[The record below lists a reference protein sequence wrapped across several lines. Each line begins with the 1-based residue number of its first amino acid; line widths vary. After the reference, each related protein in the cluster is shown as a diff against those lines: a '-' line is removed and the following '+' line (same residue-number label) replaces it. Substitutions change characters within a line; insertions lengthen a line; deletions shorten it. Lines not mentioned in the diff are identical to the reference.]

1 MPETPT
7 RFTPTQRVVLWIL
20 NALMFYVVVL
30 YPVFLMAAFEPDDVV
45 HYGFLRWMAVVL
57 VLYWGALQLFFTERP
72 AEPRVGRMLLA
83 IFAVLLLLLG
93 TFTPIVSFPFV
104 GDVDFF
110 RAGYADGYVLLI
122 LTALSLALAVTG
134 RWKQVLVP
142 ALGSLAVVLW
152 TFLGVQDTVAD
163 ARSGS
168 AAALAGNPHEG
179 LAASVIQSIQWEW
192 GWLLLFAGSGL
203 LVYSAARKD
212 RPEPEYPPL
221 VSVTAEDE
229 YGSAGEA
236 PAATD
241 AAQASAPAA
250 GESAPSGQV
259 TTEQGA
265 VSAEAS
271 EADSAPVEQAEA
283 PMERHYR
290 IGRRVVVPDAP
301 AEQAAAPEPAAASS
315 AEVEAGSAET
325 AATAKPETGAT
336 EPAETAAG
344 AIGAAAETSARASG
358 EAAPTAG
365 VDEPG
370 TGTAEPTDEPGTA
383 TEAAPATEDAPAAV
397 AAGEAGTTKPEPAT
411 EESAAGADETVA
423 EAPRSATASAGASA
437 RQPEAAAAEPAAQ
450 EVESTTAGP
459 GAPPKPAPAD
469 AGATGEARTAST
481 QAEATAEP
489 GNATE
494 GAVTAAQPPQAAASE
509 SATDGE
515 EPASGAKKE

>member
-1 MPETPT
+1 VPETPT

-236 PAATD
+236 PDATD

-250 GESAPSGQV
+250 GESATSGPAAAV
-259 TTEQGA
+259 TAEEEA
-265 VSAEAS
+265 VSTEAS
-271 EADSAPVEQAEA
+271 EADSAPAEQSEAPVEQAEA
-283 PMERHYR
+283 EQAE
-290 IGRRVVVPDAP
+290 AP
-301 AEQAAAPEPAAASS
+301 AEQAAAPEPATAASS
-315 AEVEAGSAET
+315 AEAEAGAAETAAAAKPEAGATGSAET
-325 AATAKPETGAT
+325 AAAAKPE
-336 EPAETAAG
+336 AG

-370 TGTAEPTDEPGTA
+370 TGTAEPTDE
-383 TEAAPATEDAPAAV
+383 
-397 AAGEAGTTKPEPAT
+397 
-411 EESAAGADETVA
+411 SAGADETVA
-423 EAPRSATASAGASA
+423 EASRPATASADVSA

-450 EVESTTAGP
+450 EVESTTAGA
-459 GAPPKPAPAD
+459 GAPPKPAAPVE
-469 AGATGEARTAST
+469 AGAAS
-481 QAEATAEP
+481 
-489 GNATE
+489 G
-494 GAVTAAQPPQAAASE
+494 

-515 EPASGAKKE
+515 EPASDAKKK

>member
-83 IFAVLLLLLG
+83 ILAVLLLLLG

-236 PAATD
+236 PDAAD

-250 GESAPSGQV
+250 GESAPSGPAAAV
-259 TTEQGA
+259 TAEEEA
-265 VSAEAS
+265 VTA
-271 EADSAPVEQAEA
+271 EADSAPAEQAAAPVEQAASEQT
-283 PMERHYR
+283 E
-290 IGRRVVVPDAP
+290 AP
-301 AEQAAAPEPAAASS
+301 AEQAAAPEPATAASP
-315 AEVEAGSAET
+315 AEAEAGSAET
-325 AATAKPETGAT
+325 AAAAKPETGAIGS
-336 EPAETAAG
+336 AETAA
-344 AIGAAAETSARASG
+344 AVG
-358 EAAPTAG
+358 EAR
-365 VDEPG
+365 
-370 TGTAEPTDEPGTA
+370 
-383 TEAAPATEDAPAAV
+383 
-397 AAGEAGTTKPEPAT
+397 TTKPEPAA
-411 EESAAGADETVA
+411 EESAGADETVA
-423 EAPRSATASAGASA
+423 EASRPATASTDVSA

-450 EVESTTAGP
+450 EVESTTAGA
-459 GAPPKPAPAD
+459 GAPPKPAPAG

-481 QAEATAEP
+481 QTEATAEP
-489 GNATE
+489 GNATD
-494 GAVTAAQPPQAAASE
+494 GAVTAEQTRQAAASGPRP
-509 SATDGE
+509 T
-515 EPASGAKKE
+515 ASGAKKE

>member
-20 NALMFYVVVL
+20 HALTFYVVVL
-30 YPVFLMAAFEPDDVV
+30 YPVLLMAEFQPDDVV

-72 AEPRVGRMLLA
+72 AETRVGRMLLA

-122 LTALSLALAVTG
+122 LTALALALAVTG

-229 YGSAGEA
+229 YGSAGETA
-236 PAATD
+236 DAAGD
-241 AAQASAPAA
+241 AQASASAA
-250 GESAPSGQV
+250 GESAPSGPTAAVTAEEGAV
-259 TTEQGA
+259 TTEA
-265 VSAEAS
+265 PAT
-271 EADSAPVEQAEA
+271 DSAPAEQAEA
-283 PMERHYR
+283 LVERHYQT
-290 IGRRVVVPDAP
+290 GRRVVVPDAP
-301 AEQAAAPEPAAASS
+301 AEQAGAAQEPATAASS
-315 AEVEAGSAET
+315 AEAEAGSAET
-325 AATAKPETGAT
+325 AAAAKPEAGTTGA
-336 EPAETAAG
+336 AETAAAAKPG
-344 AIGAAAETSARASG
+344 AGATGTAAEASARTSG
-358 EAAPTAG
+358 EAAPAVG
-365 VDEPG
+365 GDVPAG
-370 TGTAEPTDEPGTA
+370 TGTTEPTGEPGAA
-383 TEAAPATEDAPAAV
+383 TNAEPAAV
-397 AAGEAGTTKPEPAT
+397 AAGKAGTAKPEPAAG
-411 EESAAGADETVA
+411 EPAAGADETVA
-423 EAPRSATASAGASA
+423 EKARPATASADASA
-437 RQPEAAAAEPAAQ
+437 RQPEAAATEPAAQ
-450 EVESTTAGP
+450 EVESATDAGS
-459 GAPPKPAPAD
+459 PPKPATAA
-469 AGATGEARTAST
+469 AGAAEESRSASA
-481 QAEATAEP
+481 QAEAVADP
-489 GNATE
+489 GTRS
-494 GAVTAAQPPQAAASE
+494 AQ
-509 SATDGE
+509 
-515 EPASGAKKE
+515 

>member
-168 AAALAGNPHEG
+168 SAALAGNPHEG

-236 PAATD
+236 PAAAD
-241 AAQASAPAA
+241 AAQASAAAA
-250 GESAPSGQV
+250 GESATSGPAAAV
-259 TTEQGA
+259 TAEEEA
-265 VSAEAS
+265 VSAEA
-271 EADSAPVEQAEA
+271 DSAPAEQADAPEEQAASEQAEA
-283 PMERHYR
+283 P
-290 IGRRVVVPDAP
+290 
-301 AEQAAAPEPAAASS
+301 AEQADAPEPATAMSS
-315 AEVEAGSAET
+315 AEAEAGPAETAAAAKPEAGATGSAET
-325 AATAKPETGAT
+325 AADAKPEAGAT
-336 EPAETAAG
+336 EADAE
-344 AIGAAAETSARASG
+344 ASG

-370 TGTAEPTDEPGTA
+370 TGTAEPTDEPGA
-383 TEAAPATEDAPAAV
+383 
-397 AAGEAGTTKPEPAT
+397 
-411 EESAAGADETVA
+411 
-423 EAPRSATASAGASA
+423 ASADVSA

-450 EVESTTAGP
+450 EVESTTAGAD
-459 GAPPKPAPAD
+459 APPKPAPAD

-489 GNATE
+489 GNATD
-494 GAVTAAQPPQAAASE
+494 GAVTAAQTAEQTRQAAASGP
-509 SATDGE
+509 ATDGE
-515 EPASGAKKE
+515 PASDAKK

>member
-30 YPVFLMAAFEPDDVV
+30 YPVLLMAAFEPDDVV

-236 PAATD
+236 PDAAD

-250 GESAPSGQV
+250 GESATSGPAAAV
-259 TTEQGA
+259 TAEEEA
-265 VSAEAS
+265 VTAEAS
-271 EADSAPVEQAEA
+271 EADSVPAEQAEA
-283 PMERHYR
+283 PE
-290 IGRRVVVPDAP
+290 AQ
-301 AEQAAAPEPAAASS
+301 AAAAPEPAEASAEQATAPVEPATAASS
-315 AEVEAGSAET
+315 AETEAGAAET

-336 EPAETAAG
+336 GPAETAAG
-344 AIGAAAETSARASG
+344 AIGAAAETSARASGAAAETSARASG

-370 TGTAEPTDEPGTA
+370 TDTAAPTDE
-383 TEAAPATEDAPAAV
+383 
-397 AAGEAGTTKPEPAT
+397 
-411 EESAAGADETVA
+411 SAGADETVA
-423 EAPRSATASAGASA
+423 EASRPATASTDVSA

-450 EVESTTAGP
+450 EVESTTAGA

-469 AGATGEARTAST
+469 AGAAEESRAAST

-489 GNATE
+489 GNATD
-494 GAVTAAQPPQAAASE
+494 GAVTAEQTRQAAASGPRP
-509 SATDGE
+509 T
-515 EPASGAKKE
+515 ASGAKKE

>member
-236 PAATD
+236 AD
-241 AAQASAPAA
+241 DD
-250 GESAPSGQV
+250 ESAPSAAPSGPAAAV
-259 TTEQGA
+259 TAEEGA
-265 VSAEAS
+265 VTA
-271 EADSAPVEQAEA
+271 EADSAPAEQAAAPVEQAASEQT
-283 PMERHYR
+283 E
-290 IGRRVVVPDAP
+290 AP
-301 AEQAAAPEPAAASS
+301 AEQAAAPEPATAASP
-315 AEVEAGSAET
+315 AEAEAGSAET
-325 AATAKPETGAT
+325 AAAAKPETGAIGS
-336 EPAETAAG
+336 AETAA
-344 AIGAAAETSARASG
+344 AVG
-358 EAAPTAG
+358 EAR
-365 VDEPG
+365 
-370 TGTAEPTDEPGTA
+370 
-383 TEAAPATEDAPAAV
+383 
-397 AAGEAGTTKPEPAT
+397 TTKPEPAA
-411 EESAAGADETVA
+411 EESAGADETVA
-423 EAPRSATASAGASA
+423 EASRPATASTDVSA

-450 EVESTTAGP
+450 EVESTTAGA
-459 GAPPKPAPAD
+459 GAPPKPALAD
-469 AGATGEARTAST
+469 AGATGESRTAST

-489 GNATE
+489 GNATD
-494 GAVTAAQPPQAAASE
+494 GAVTAAQTRQAAASG

-515 EPASGAKKE
+515 EPASGAKK

>member
-30 YPVFLMAAFEPDDVV
+30 YPVLLMAAFEPDDVV

-236 PAATD
+236 AD
-241 AAQASAPAA
+241 DD
-250 GESAPSGQV
+250 ESAPSAAPSGPAAAV
-259 TTEQGA
+259 TAEEEAVTAEADSAPAEQ
-265 VSAEAS
+265 AEAS
-271 EADSAPVEQAEA
+271 EAQA
-283 PMERHYR
+283 
-290 IGRRVVVPDAP
+290 
-301 AEQAAAPEPAAASS
+301 AAAPEPAEASAEQATAPVEPATAASS
-315 AEVEAGSAET
+315 AEAETGAAET
-325 AATAKPETGAT
+325 AAATKPEAGGTGSAKTAAAAKPE
-336 EPAETAAG
+336 AG

-370 TGTAEPTDEPGTA
+370 TGTAEPTDE
-383 TEAAPATEDAPAAV
+383 
-397 AAGEAGTTKPEPAT
+397 
-411 EESAAGADETVA
+411 SAGADETVA
-423 EAPRSATASAGASA
+423 EASRPATASADVSA

-450 EVESTTAGP
+450 EVESTTAGA

-469 AGATGEARTAST
+469 AGAAEESRAAST

-489 GNATE
+489 GNAND
-494 GAVTAAQPPQAAASE
+494 GAVTAAQTPQAAASG
-509 SATDGE
+509 SATDG

>member
-236 PAATD
+236 PAAAD
-241 AAQASAPAA
+241 AAQASAAAA
-250 GESAPSGQV
+250 GESAPSGPAAAV
-259 TTEQGA
+259 TAEEGA
-265 VSAEAS
+265 VTA
-271 EADSAPVEQAEA
+271 EADSAPAEQAAAPVEQAASEQT
-283 PMERHYR
+283 E
-290 IGRRVVVPDAP
+290 AP
-301 AEQAAAPEPAAASS
+301 AEQAAAPEPATAASP

-325 AATAKPETGAT
+325 AAAAKPETGAT
-336 EPAETAAG
+336 
-344 AIGAAAETSARASG
+344 GAAAETSARASG

-365 VDEPG
+365 IDEPG
-370 TGTAEPTDEPGTA
+370 TGTAEPTDEPGAA
-383 TEAAPATEDAPAAV
+383 TDAEPATDDAPAAV
-397 AAGEAGTTKPEPAT
+397 GEARTTKPEPAA
-411 EESAAGADETVA
+411 EESAGADETVA
-423 EAPRSATASAGASA
+423 EASRPATASADVSA

-450 EVESTTAGP
+450 EVESTTAGA
-459 GAPPKPAPAD
+459 GAPPKPALAD
-469 AGATGEARTAST
+469 AGATGESRTAST

-489 GNATE
+489 GNATD
-494 GAVTAAQPPQAAASE
+494 GTVTAEQTRQAAAS
-509 SATDGE
+509 
-515 EPASGAKKE
+515 KE

>member
-83 IFAVLLLLLG
+83 ILAVLLLLLG

-236 PAATD
+236 PDAAD

-250 GESAPSGQV
+250 GESATSGPAAAV
-259 TTEQGA
+259 TAEEEAVTAEADSAPAEQ
-265 VSAEAS
+265 AEAS
-271 EADSAPVEQAEA
+271 EAQAAAAPEPAEA
-283 PMERHYR
+283 S
-290 IGRRVVVPDAP
+290 
-301 AEQAAAPEPAAASS
+301 AEQAAAPEPATAASS
-315 AEVEAGSAET
+315 AEAEAGAAET

-370 TGTAEPTDEPGTA
+370 TDTAAPTDE
-383 TEAAPATEDAPAAV
+383 
-397 AAGEAGTTKPEPAT
+397 
-411 EESAAGADETVA
+411 SAGADETVA
-423 EAPRSATASAGASA
+423 EASRPATASADVSA

-450 EVESTTAGP
+450 EVESTTAGA
-459 GAPPKPAPAD
+459 GAPPKPAAPAE
-469 AGATGEARTAST
+469 AGAASG
-481 QAEATAEP
+481 P
-489 GNATE
+489 
-494 GAVTAAQPPQAAASE
+494 
-509 SATDGE
+509 ATDGE
-515 EPASGAKKE
+515 EPASDAKK

>member
-30 YPVFLMAAFEPDDVV
+30 YPVLLMAEFQPDDVV

-110 RAGYADGYVLLI
+110 RAGYADGYVLLV
-122 LTALSLALAVTG
+122 LTALALALAVTG

-236 PAATD
+236 ADAAGD
-241 AAQASAPAA
+241 AQASASAA
-250 GESAPSGQV
+250 GESATSGPTAAVTAEEEAV
-259 TTEQGA
+259 TTE
-265 VSAEAS
+265 
-271 EADSAPVEQAEA
+271 
-283 PMERHYR
+283 
-290 IGRRVVVPDAP
+290 VPAANSAP
-301 AEQAAAPEPAAASS
+301 AEQAKAPTEGAMIVEAPAEQADAAPEPAAPASS
-315 AEVEAGSAET
+315 AEAEAGAAET
-325 AATAKPETGAT
+325 ADAARPEAGTTGA
-336 EPAETAAG
+336 AETADAAKPGAG
-344 AIGAAAETSARASG
+344 ATGAAAEASARTSG
-358 EAAPTAG
+358 EAAPAAG
-365 VDEPG
+365 VGVGVPG
-370 TGTAEPTDEPGTA
+370 TGTAKPTGEPGAA
-383 TEAAPATEDAPAAV
+383 TNAEPAAV
-397 AAGEAGTTKPEPAT
+397 AAGEAGTAKPEPAAG
-411 EESAAGADETVA
+411 EPAAGADETVA
-423 EAPRSATASAGASA
+423 EKARPATASADASA
-437 RQPEAAAAEPAAQ
+437 RQPETAATEPAAQ
-450 EVESTTAGP
+450 EVESATDAGS
-459 GAPPKPAPAD
+459 PPKPATAA
-469 AGATGEARTAST
+469 AGAAEESRSAST
-481 QAEATAEP
+481 EAEAVADP
-489 GNATE
+489 GTRP
-494 GAVTAAQPPQAAASE
+494 AQ
-509 SATDGE
+509 
-515 EPASGAKKE
+515 

>member
-236 PAATD
+236 PDAAD

-250 GESAPSGQV
+250 GESAPSGPAAAV
-259 TTEQGA
+259 TAEEEA
-265 VSAEAS
+265 VSTEAS
-271 EADSAPVEQAEA
+271 EADSAPAEQSEAPVEQAEA
-283 PMERHYR
+283 P
-290 IGRRVVVPDAP
+290 
-301 AEQAAAPEPAAASS
+301 AEQAEAPEPATAASS
-315 AEVEAGSAET
+315 AEAEAGSAET
-325 AATAKPETGAT
+325 AAAAKPEAGAT
-336 EPAETAAG
+336 GSAETAAAAKPEAG

-358 EAAPTAG
+358 EATPTAG
-365 VDEPG
+365 VG
-370 TGTAEPTDEPGTA
+370 TGTAEPTDE
-383 TEAAPATEDAPAAV
+383 
-397 AAGEAGTTKPEPAT
+397 
-411 EESAAGADETVA
+411 SAGADETVA
-423 EAPRSATASAGASA
+423 EASRPATASADVSA

-450 EVESTTAGP
+450 EVESTTAGA
-459 GAPPKPAPAD
+459 GAPPKPAAPVE
-469 AGATGEARTAST
+469 AGAAS
-481 QAEATAEP
+481 
-489 GNATE
+489 G
-494 GAVTAAQPPQAAASE
+494 

-515 EPASGAKKE
+515 EPASDAKKK

>member
-236 PAATD
+236 PD

-250 GESAPSGQV
+250 GESATSGPAAAV
-259 TTEQGA
+259 TAEAHEADPVPAEQ
-265 VSAEAS
+265 AEAS
-271 EADSAPVEQAEA
+271 EAQA
-283 PMERHYR
+283 
-290 IGRRVVVPDAP
+290 
-301 AEQAAAPEPAAASS
+301 AAAPEPAEASAEQATAPVEPATAASS
-315 AEVEAGSAET
+315 AEAEAGAAET

-336 EPAETAAG
+336 GPAETAAG

-365 VDEPG
+365 VG
-370 TGTAEPTDEPGTA
+370 TGTAEPTDE
-383 TEAAPATEDAPAAV
+383 
-397 AAGEAGTTKPEPAT
+397 
-411 EESAAGADETVA
+411 SAGADETVA
-423 EAPRSATASAGASA
+423 EASRPATASADVSA

-450 EVESTTAGP
+450 EVESTTAGA

-469 AGATGEARTAST
+469 AGATGESRTAST

-489 GNATE
+489 GNATD
-494 GAVTAAQPPQAAASE
+494 GTVTAEQTRQAAAS
-509 SATDGE
+509 
-515 EPASGAKKE
+515 KE

>member
-236 PAATD
+236 AD
-241 AAQASAPAA
+241 DD
-250 GESAPSGQV
+250 ESAPSAAPSGPAAAV
-259 TTEQGA
+259 TAEEGA
-265 VSAEAS
+265 VTA
-271 EADSAPVEQAEA
+271 EADSAPAEQSEAPVEQAASEQT
-283 PMERHYR
+283 E
-290 IGRRVVVPDAP
+290 AP
-301 AEQAAAPEPAAASS
+301 AEQAAAPEPATAASP
-315 AEVEAGSAET
+315 AEAEAGSAET
-325 AATAKPETGAT
+325 AAAAKPETGAIGS
-336 EPAETAAG
+336 AETAA
-344 AIGAAAETSARASG
+344 AVG
-358 EAAPTAG
+358 EAR
-365 VDEPG
+365 
-370 TGTAEPTDEPGTA
+370 
-383 TEAAPATEDAPAAV
+383 
-397 AAGEAGTTKPEPAT
+397 TTKPEPAA
-411 EESAAGADETVA
+411 EESAGADETVA
-423 EAPRSATASAGASA
+423 EASRPATASTDVSA

-450 EVESTTAGP
+450 EVESTTAGA

-469 AGATGEARTAST
+469 AGATGESRTAST

-489 GNATE
+489 GNATD
-494 GAVTAAQPPQAAASE
+494 GAVTAAQTRQAAASG

-515 EPASGAKKE
+515 EPASGAKK

>member
-30 YPVFLMAAFEPDDVV
+30 YPVLLMAAFEPDDVV

-236 PAATD
+236 PD
-241 AAQASAPAA
+241 AD
-250 GESAPSGQV
+250 ESAPSGPAAAV
-259 TTEQGA
+259 TAEEGA
-265 VSAEAS
+265 VTA
-271 EADSAPVEQAEA
+271 EADSAPAEQAEA
-283 PMERHYR
+283 SVEQAAAAPEQAE
-290 IGRRVVVPDAP
+290 AP
-301 AEQAAAPEPAAASS
+301 AEQAAAPEPATAASS
-315 AEVEAGSAET
+315 AEAETGAAET
-325 AATAKPETGAT
+325 AAATKPEAGGTGSAKTAAAAKPEAGAVGAT
-336 EPAETAAG
+336 
-344 AIGAAAETSARASG
+344 AETSARASG

-370 TGTAEPTDEPGTA
+370 TGTAEPTDEPGAA

-397 AAGEAGTTKPEPAT
+397 AAGEAGTTKPEPAA
-411 EESAAGADETVA
+411 EESAGADETVA
-423 EAPRSATASAGASA
+423 EASRPATASAGVSA

-450 EVESTTAGP
+450 EVESTTAGA
-459 GAPPKPAPAD
+459 GAPPKPPAAPAA
-469 AGATGEARTAST
+469 AGAAS
-481 QAEATAEP
+481 
-489 GNATE
+489 G
-494 GAVTAAQPPQAAASE
+494 

-515 EPASGAKKE
+515 EPASDAKK

>member
-20 NALMFYVVVL
+20 HALTFYVVVL
-30 YPVFLMAAFEPDDVV
+30 YPVLLMAEFQPDDVV

-57 VLYWGALQLFFTERP
+57 VLYWGALQIFFTERP
-72 AEPRVGRMLLA
+72 AETRVGRMLLA

-122 LTALSLALAVTG
+122 LTALALALAVTG

-229 YGSAGEA
+229 YGSAGETADA
-236 PAATD
+236 PGD
-241 AAQASAPAA
+241 AQASAA
-250 GESAPSGQV
+250 GESAPSGPTAAV
-259 TTEQGA
+259 T
-265 VSAEAS
+265 
-271 EADSAPVEQAEA
+271 AEA
-283 PMERHYR
+283 P
-290 IGRRVVVPDAP
+290 VADSAP
-301 AEQAAAPEPAAASS
+301 AEQAETPTEGAVTAEAPAEQAGAAPEPAAAASS
-315 AEVEAGSAET
+315 AEAEAGAAET
-325 AATAKPETGAT
+325 AADAAKPEAGTTGA
-336 EPAETAAG
+336 AETAAAAKPEAG
-344 AIGAAAETSARASG
+344 AAGTAAAAVKPGAGATGAAAEASARTSG
-358 EAAPTAG
+358 EAAPAAG
-365 VDEPG
+365 GGVPG
-370 TGTAEPTDEPGTA
+370 TGTAKPTDEPGAA
-383 TEAAPATEDAPAAV
+383 TNAAPAAV
-397 AAGEAGTTKPEPAT
+397 AAGEAGTAKPEPVAG
-411 EESAAGADETVA
+411 EPASGADETIA
-423 EAPRSATASAGASA
+423 EAPRPATASADTSA
-437 RQPEAAAAEPAAQ
+437 RQPETATTDPAAK
-450 EVESTTAGP
+450 EVESATDAD
-459 GAPPKPAPAD
+459 APPKPAMAA
-469 AGATGEARTAST
+469 AGAAEESRSTST
-481 QAEATAEP
+481 QAEAVADP
-489 GNATE
+489 GTRP
-494 GAVTAAQPPQAAASE
+494 AQ
-509 SATDGE
+509 
-515 EPASGAKKE
+515 

>member
-83 IFAVLLLLLG
+83 ILAVLLLLLG

-236 PAATD
+236 PDAAD

-250 GESAPSGQV
+250 GESAPSGPAAAV
-259 TTEQGA
+259 TAEEEA

-271 EADSAPVEQAEA
+271 EADSAPAEQAEA
-283 PMERHYR
+283 PVEQAE
-290 IGRRVVVPDAP
+290 AP
-301 AEQAAAPEPAAASS
+301 AEQAAAPEPATAASS
-315 AEVEAGSAET
+315 AEAEAGSAET
-325 AATAKPETGAT
+325 AAAAKPETGAIGS
-336 EPAETAAG
+336 AETAA
-344 AIGAAAETSARASG
+344 AVG
-358 EAAPTAG
+358 EAR
-365 VDEPG
+365 
-370 TGTAEPTDEPGTA
+370 
-383 TEAAPATEDAPAAV
+383 
-397 AAGEAGTTKPEPAT
+397 TTKPEPAA
-411 EESAAGADETVA
+411 EESAGADETVA
-423 EAPRSATASAGASA
+423 EASRPATASTDVSA

-450 EVESTTAGP
+450 EVESTTAGA
-459 GAPPKPAPAD
+459 GAPPKPAPAG

-481 QAEATAEP
+481 QTEATAEP
-489 GNATE
+489 GNATD
-494 GAVTAAQPPQAAASE
+494 GAVTAEQTRQAAASGPRP
-509 SATDGE
+509 T
-515 EPASGAKKE
+515 ASGAKKE

>member
-236 PAATD
+236 PD
-241 AAQASAPAA
+241 VAQASAPAA
-250 GESAPSGQV
+250 GESALSGQV
-259 TTEQGA
+259 TAEEGA
-265 VSAEAS
+265 VTAEAS
-271 EADSAPVEQAEA
+271 EADS
-283 PMERHYR
+283 
-290 IGRRVVVPDAP
+290 AP
-301 AEQAAAPEPAAASS
+301 AEQAAAPEPATAASS
-315 AEVEAGSAET
+315 AEAEAGSAET
-325 AATAKPETGAT
+325 AAATKPEAGAVGAT
-336 EPAETAAG
+336 
-344 AIGAAAETSARASG
+344 AETSARASG
-358 EAAPTAG
+358 EAASTAG

-370 TGTAEPTDEPGTA
+370 TGTAEPTDEPGAA
-383 TEAAPATEDAPAAV
+383 TKAAPATDDAPAAV
-397 AAGEAGTTKPEPAT
+397 GEARTTKPEPAA
-411 EESAAGADETVA
+411 EESAGADETVA
-423 EAPRSATASAGASA
+423 EASRPATASADVSA
-437 RQPEAAAAEPAAQ
+437 RQPEAATAEPAAQ
-450 EVESTTAGP
+450 EVESTPAGA
-459 GAPPKPAPAD
+459 GAPPKPAAPAE
-469 AGATGEARTAST
+469 AGAAS
-481 QAEATAEP
+481 
-489 GNATE
+489 G
-494 GAVTAAQPPQAAASE
+494 

-515 EPASGAKKE
+515 EPASDAKK